1 MMSVAGG
8 GVGGSRVELRCV
20 LHWFSLWDAQQKEA
34 FSHTLLAHLA
44 PPDPATED
52 DFDGELC
59 GQLGGLSLSCH
70 PPVLRCQLSL
80 CEAYFSSW
88 GPRGVWELVD
98 LLAHRDGDF
107 VGRLLA
113 SLAQRSAAEDPF
125 LAQPPLYPDPAA
137 ATAATPLE
145 EEALE
150 Q

>member
-1 MMSVAGG
+1 M
-8 GVGGSRVELRCV
+8 
-20 LHWFSLWDAQQKEA
+20 LHWFSLWDTQQKEA

-44 PPDPATED
+44 PPDPTTED

-59 GQLGGLSLSCH
+59 GQLSGLSLSCQQH

-125 LAQPPLYPDPAA
+125 LAQPPLYPDLS
-137 ATAATPLE
+137 ATASALSLE
-145 EEALE
+145 EEEEEE